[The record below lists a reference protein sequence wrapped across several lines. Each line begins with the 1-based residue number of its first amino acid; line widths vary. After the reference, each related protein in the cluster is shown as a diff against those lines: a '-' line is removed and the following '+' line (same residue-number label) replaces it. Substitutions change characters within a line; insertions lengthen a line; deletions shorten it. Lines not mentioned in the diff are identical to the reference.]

1 MKILA
6 YYHTNG
12 NEQDPLVQFEFAEI
26 RSALEAERMQKQTGW
41 MQLVRTPG
49 NRRRMRVIIAIAF
62 FSQWSG
68 NGLA

>member
-1 MKILA
+1 M
-6 YYHTNG
+6 
-12 NEQDPLVQFEFAEI
+12 QFEFAEI

-49 NRRRMRVIIAIAF
+49 NRRRMRVIVAIAF

-68 NGLA
+68 SGLA